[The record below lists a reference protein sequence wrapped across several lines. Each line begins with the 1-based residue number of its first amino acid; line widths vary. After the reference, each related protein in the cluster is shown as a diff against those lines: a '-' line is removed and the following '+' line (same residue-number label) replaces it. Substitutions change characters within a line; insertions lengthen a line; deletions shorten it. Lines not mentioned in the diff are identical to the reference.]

1 MTHPCVIY
9 MTHVPTKIR
18 PILAHPCA
26 KQDAIVDKRGANRD
40 KIGGIKD
47 GAIMKAMPVVQPPRG
62 TWVQT
67 ERAAHEAWATLIDQ
81 SPQAAKIMHILTARI
96 EDHNAVVVSQDTL
109 AKLAKAS
116 RRTVQR
122 ALTVLRD
129 GNWIDIRQIGPN
141 GTVNAYV
148 INDRV
153 AWADRRDN
161 LRLSIFS
168 ATVIADAEEQ
178 PDRDQLN
185 SLPSLH
191 RLPALF
197 DGEAQLPSGTGLPP
211 ISQPFFD
218 GLEPDLPATGRKD

>member
-1 MTHPCVIY
+1 
-9 MTHVPTKIR
+9 
-18 PILAHPCA
+18 
-26 KQDAIVDKRGANRD
+26 
-40 KIGGIKD
+40 
-47 GAIMKAMPVVQPPRG
+47 MKAMPAVPPPRG

-67 ERAAHEAWATLIDQ
+67 ERAAHEAWAALIDQ

-96 EDHNAVVVSQDTL
+96 EDHNAVVISQDLL

-129 GNWIDIRQIGPN
+129 GHWIDIRQIGPN

-168 ATVIADAEEQ
+168 ATVIVDADEQ
-178 PDRDQLN
+178 PDQE
-185 SLPSLH
+185 SLDNLPALH

-197 DGEAQLPSGTGLPP
+197 EGEVQLPSGPGLPP
-211 ISQPFFD
+211 VSQPFL
-218 GLEPDLPATGRKD
+218 GGMEPDLPVIEREPDAEP

>member
-1 MTHPCVIY
+1 
-9 MTHVPTKIR
+9 
-18 PILAHPCA
+18 
-26 KQDAIVDKRGANRD
+26 
-40 KIGGIKD
+40 
-47 GAIMKAMPVVQPPRG
+47 MKAMPAVQPPRG

-67 ERAAHEAWATLIDQ
+67 ERAAHEAWAALIDQ

-185 SLPSLH
+185 RLPSLH

-197 DGEAQLPSGTGLPP
+197 DGEVQLPSGMGLPP
-211 ISQPFFD
+211 VSQPFFE
-218 GLEPDLPATGRKD
+218 GLEPDLPSTGRKD

>member
-1 MTHPCVIY
+1 
-9 MTHVPTKIR
+9 
-18 PILAHPCA
+18 
-26 KQDAIVDKRGANRD
+26 
-40 KIGGIKD
+40 
-47 GAIMKAMPVVQPPRG
+47 MKMMPAPQPSRG

-67 ERAAHEAWATLIDQ
+67 ERAAHEAWAALIDQ

-178 PDRDQLN
+178 PDQDQLH

-191 RLPALF
+191 RLPTLF
-197 DGEAQLPSGTGLPP
+197 DGEAQLPSGAGLPP
-211 ISQPFFD
+211 VSQPYFD

>member
-1 MTHPCVIY
+1 MPHSCATYVTP
-9 MTHVPTKIR
+9 
-18 PILAHPCA
+18 PCA
-26 KQDAIVDKRGANRD
+26 IEDAIVDMLGINRD

-47 GAIMKAMPVVQPPRG
+47 GATMKMMPAPQPSRG

-67 ERAAHEAWATLIDQ
+67 ERAAHEAWAALIDQ
-81 SPQAAKIMHILTARI
+81 SPQAAKIMHILTAKI

-122 ALTVLRD
+122 ALTVLRN

-178 PDRDQLN
+178 PDQDQLQ

-197 DGEAQLPSGTGLPP
+197 DGEAQLPSGAGLPP
-211 ISQPFFD
+211 VSQPYFD

>member
-1 MTHPCVIY
+1 
-9 MTHVPTKIR
+9 
-18 PILAHPCA
+18 
-26 KQDAIVDKRGANRD
+26 
-40 KIGGIKD
+40 
-47 GAIMKAMPVVQPPRG
+47 MKAMPPAPPPRG

-67 ERAAHEAWATLIDQ
+67 ERAAHEAWAALIDQ

-96 EDHNAVVVSQDTL
+96 EDNNAVVISQDTL

-122 ALTVLRD
+122 ALTVLRN

-153 AWADRRDN
+153 AWANRRDN

-168 ATVIADAEEQ
+168 ATVIVDAAEQ
-178 PDRDQLN
+178 PDCDNLDN
-185 SLPSLH
+185 LPALH

-197 DGEAQLPSGTGLPP
+197 EGEAQLPGGPGLPP
-211 ISQPFFD
+211 KSQPFL
-218 GLEPDLPATGRKD
+218 GGMEPDLPATRRTDDEP